1 MRKLRVVII
10 ALLLGIVAL
19 LGIAGCSGT
28 QSELRGKIAE
38 LQNRIEEMEERI
50 EQLENKITNVRGKY
64 YLLQTAYDNGWLN
77 EDDLKSIAC
86 YYNDFQKKDNPYS
99 GMYVPPAEGLSED
112 VENELKQAYLNQI
125 AEYPDGLLENVQI
138 NYYYGTYNGN
148 IIIKIRSY
156 YIFIEPIEKEEFYIG
171 NVVFKSYWDAQTWV
185 YHID

>member
-1 MRKLRVVII
+1 MRKLRVVIV

-19 LGIAGCSGT
+19 LSIAGCSGT
-28 QSELRGKIAE
+28 QSELRGKIDE
-38 LQNRIEEMEERI
+38 LQSRIEEMEERI
-50 EQLENKITNVRGKY
+50 EQLEKKFINVRGKY
-64 YLLQTAYDNGWLN
+64 YSLQTAYSNGWLN

-86 YYNDFQKKDNPYS
+86 YHNDFQKKENPYS

-125 AEYPDGLLENVQI
+125 AEYPDGLLENVLI

-148 IIIKIRSY
+148 IVIKIYSN
-156 YIFIEPIEKEEFYIG
+156 YICLEPIDVEEIYIG
-171 NVVFKSYWDAQTWV
+171 NVVFKAPDTETWV